1 MGLSLKIARKYLF
14 SKKNH
19 SVINILSAVS
29 AAAIGVGC
37 AALIIILSVF
47 NGFNTLVTKMYS
59 EGAPDFVVEPASGKV
74 ISLSDS
80 SIANL
85 ITICDTATFRTDEID
100 KLCPDSLENPFVFS
114 IDGVD
119 FFEYDILFPSS
130 TPGIR
135 PVLLIEDNAYI
146 QINGTQRVGKV
157 IGKGDDDYALVSESF
172 IPQPNESDSITI
184 YVPTRTGDISL
195 LAPTESIWQESLPVR
210 VSELKG
216 QSLKNEECVYIPL
229 KVAQNLFEYS
239 EDEVNRI
246 ELPFS
251 TEICDGY
258 YIPKSL
264 VNDNSNFT
272 AYIGGKVYKS
282 KGKAQLFKKLKSLF
296 KEMLGDK
303 YVVKDFYE
311 QNATIYKMIRSE
323 KLAVYLILFFVII
336 IIGVNIIS
344 SVAIMIL
351 EKQGDIQTLRT
362 MGADG
367 SLLRRAF
374 TLHGAL
380 ICMVGAVAGLVTGLI
395 ICWLQQRYGFI
406 SLPGN
411 FITNAYPVTVK
422 LSDVLIILA
431 GILAICFSLSYIPSR
446 FIKSGR

>member
-119 FFEYDILFPSS
+119 FCEYDILFPSS

-172 IPQPNESDSITI
+172 MPQPNENDSITI

-195 LAPTESIWQESLPVR
+195 LAPTESLWQETLPVR

-216 QSLKNEECVYIPL
+216 QSLNNEDCVYIPL

-251 TEICDGY
+251 AEICD
-258 YIPKSL
+258 
-264 VNDNSNFT
+264 
-272 AYIGGKVYKS
+272 
-282 KGKAQLFKKLKSLF
+282 GKAQLFKKLKSLF

-362 MGADG
+362 MGAEG
-367 SLLRRAF
+367 SLLGRAF

-380 ICMVGAVAGLVTGLI
+380 ICMVGAVAGLVIGLI

-406 SLPGN
+406 SLPGS